1 MSYPAIKADWKALTI
16 KLDPRIDELISAEAE
31 RECRTK
37 TDQVRFICRWYF
49 EERERDNDR
58 MGD

>member
-1 MSYPAIKADWKALTI
+1 MSYPATKADWKALTI
-16 KLDPRIDELISAEAE
+16 KLEPRIDELIAAEAQ

-49 EERERDNDR
+49 EEREKAND
-58 MGD
+58 